1 MHFHTHRHD
10 DILTVLRLQKEFGF
24 KVVLHHVSEAWK
36 VADEIA
42 AAKVPSSIIMIEAPG
57 GKLESVDVS
66 MTNGAALEKVGALVG
81 FHTDD
86 YITDSRLFLRSAGL
100 AVRNGMS
107 RDKALYGMTMANA
120 IMLDMQD

>member
-1 MHFHTHRHD
+1 
-10 DILTVLRLQKEFGF
+10 LTVLRLQKEFGF
-24 KVVLHHVSEAWK
+24 KVVLQHVSEAWK

-42 AAKVPSSIIMIEAPG
+42 KANVPASIIMIDSPG

-66 MTNGAALEKVGALVG
+66 YTNGAALEKAGALVG

-100 AVRNGMS
+100 AVRAGIC
-107 RDKALYGMTMANA
+107 TV
-120 IMLDMQD
+120 